1 MKIGQYLGTTLNPNP
16 KPMPKLKPKPETQ
29 PSEHLEQVRL
39 VSWFRK
45 TYPSIRIFA
54 IPNGGGRSMAQ
65 GAAFK
70 AEGVSAGVPDLFV
83 PAWCLWIEMKRET
96 SGIVSPVQWDWIEY
110 LEGIGHRV
118 IIGRGFDDAK
128 AKVEGIK
135 KPTDNAGLG
144 LGDW

>member
-1 MKIGQYLGTTLNPNP
+1 
-16 KPMPKLKPKPETQ
+16 MPKLKPKLKPETQ
-29 PSEHLEQVRL
+29 PLEHLEQVRL

-45 TYPSIRIFA
+45 TYPSVRIFA

-83 PAWCLWIEMKRET
+83 PEWLLWVEMKRET
-96 SGIVSPVQWDWIEY
+96 GGTVSPVQRDWIAY

-118 IIGRGFDDAK
+118 IVGRGFEDAK
-128 AKVEGIK
+128 AQIEGIK
-135 KPTDNAGLG
+135 KPTDLVGLG